1 MKKRNLFLLTALM
14 MMPMVACN
22 ANGTSTTTAESAP
35 AAVAQ
40 KANDFAFLTQM
51 GIDIKDLTDV
61 KRVDDLTKAK
71 GITLTAEQRAKLTT
85 PLGEDFVE
93 DMGDTDI
100 IAVRD
105 IDGERT
111 LVFYRIRTG
120 DGAHAIMAIYD
131 DDGTP
136 HDAILFRYCHN
147 LWPVNPET
155 YEDNLFRELSPVFEF
170 NGKKHFNVAYTLK
183 EFVFDP
189 ATDAKGAPQWQVRW
203 HNDYDIDNRGYF
215 VLKEQKEDGRSG
227 NKSAIDEYITRN
239 MKYASLDAMSTYD
252 TNVMDRWNK
261 LVPEMEAAYRE
272 DLSFVDM
279 HLNALFDTN
288 PTRFLRWMC
297 AHRGNENKMLPY
309 FKKGS
314 YWYGP
319 SVEKALAP
327 LTPDEQQYIRSII
340 KNWKQ

>member
-1 MKKRNLFLLTALM
+1 MLITMAAVAVMLT
-14 MMPMVACN
+14 ACN
-22 ANGTSTTTAESAP
+22 ATTTSGDKAP
-35 AAVAQ
+35 EQAA
-40 KANDFAFLTQM
+40 KAKTNDFAFLTNM

-252 TNVMDRWNK
+252 TNVMDRWNR

-279 HLNALFDTN
+279 HLNSLFDAN

-297 AHRGNENKMLPY
+297 AHRGKDNKMLPY

-327 LTPDEQQYIRSII
+327 LTADEQQYIRSII
-340 KNWKQ
+340 KNWEQ